1 MSKTACQISGIVK
14 SFGPNKVLQE
24 INLELPAGMITVL
37 MGANG
42 AGKSTLVKILC
53 GVHQADAGSVYLL
66 GERFEPISPA
76 DSFKSGVVTVHQ
88 SINNGVIPD
97 LDVFSNLMIDK
108 LAEQN

>member
-53 GVHQADAGSVYLL
+53 GVHQADAGSCLL
-66 GERFEPISPA
+66 YTSPSPR
-76 DSFKSGVVTVHQ
+76 DKRQ
-88 SINNGVIPD
+88 SRMP
-97 LDVFSNLMIDK
+97 SS
-108 LAEQN
+108 A